1 MDQFKEFL
9 KSLGY
14 TDEQIAAVVNG
25 MKEQKM
31 YLSNEENIDERY
43 TKLKGQYDTQKTELK
58 TANDTITELK
68 KNNPNVEGLQTKVA
82 EYEKT
87 IEKMQ
92 NDASQKE
99 FDLALEN
106 ELIKLN
112 VHSTK
117 AARAELDLEKVKYEN
132 GQFTGLKEQTDTWA
146 KEKSFLI
153 KTGQVKQNY
162 TPAGGNGGGTTS
174 LAATIA
180 AQRNEGTQVQA
191 NNPYASAWD
200 TK

>member
-1 MDQFKEFL
+1 MDRFKEFL

-14 TDEQIAAVVNG
+14 TDEQITAVVNG
-25 MKEQKM
+25 MKEQKI

-43 TKLKGQYDTQKTELK
+43 TKLKGKYETQKTELE

-68 KNNPNVEGLQTKVA
+68 KNNPDVEGLQTKIK

-87 IEKMQ
+87 IETMGK
-92 NDASQKE
+92 DAQQKE

-117 AARAELDLEKVKYEN
+117 AARAELDMDKITYEN
-132 GQFTGLKEQTDTWA
+132 GQFTGLKEQTDT
-146 KEKSFLI
+146 
-153 KTGQVKQNY
+153 
-162 TPAGGNGGGTTS
+162 
-174 LAATIA
+174 
-180 AQRNEGTQVQA
+180 
-191 NNPYASAWD
+191 
-200 TK
+200 

>member
-1 MDQFKEFL
+1 MDRFKAFL

-14 TDEQIAAVVNG
+14 TDEQITAVVNG
-25 MKEQKM
+25 MKEQKI

-43 TKLKGQYDTQKTELK
+43 TKLKGKYETQKTELK

-68 KNNPNVEGLQTKVA
+68 KNNPDVEGLQTKIK

-87 IEKMQ
+87 IETMGK
-92 NDASQKE
+92 DAQQKE

-117 AARAELDLEKVKYEN
+117 AARAELDMDKINYEN
-132 GQFTGLKEQTDTWA
+132 GQFTGLKEQTDKWA
-146 KEKSFLI
+146 KEKAFLI
-153 KTGQVKQNY
+153 KTGATHTLYN
-162 TPAGGNGGGTTS
+162 PADGGDPDTKGY
-174 LAATIA
+174 AAQIA
-180 AQRNEGTQVQA
+180 AQRNSGAEQTQLQ
-191 NNPYASAWD
+191 NNPYANAWG
-200 TK
+200 

>member
-1 MDQFKEFL
+1 MDRFKEFL

-14 TDEQIAAVVNG
+14 TDEQITAVVNG
-25 MKEQKM
+25 MKEQKI

-43 TKLKGQYDTQKTELK
+43 IKLKGKYETQKTELK

-68 KNNPNVEGLQTKVA
+68 KNNPDVEGLQTKIK

-87 IEKMQ
+87 IETMGK
-92 NDASQKE
+92 DAQQKE

-117 AARAELDLEKVKYEN
+117 AARAELDMDKIKYEN

-146 KEKSFLI
+146 TDKTFLI
-153 KTGQVKQNY
+153 KTGQTKTLYN
-162 TPAGGNGGGTTS
+162 PAGGEGGTTS
-174 LAATIA
+174 LATTIA
-180 AQRNEGTQVQA
+180 TQRNAGHQVQT
-191 NNPYASAWD
+191 NNPYANAWD
-200 TK
+200 VK

>member
-1 MDQFKEFL
+1 MDRFKEFL

-14 TDEQIAAVVNG
+14 TDEQITAVVNG
-25 MKEQKM
+25 MKEQKI

-43 TKLKGQYDTQKTELK
+43 IKLKGKYETQKTELE

-68 KNNPNVEGLQTKVA
+68 KNNPDVEGLQTKIK

-87 IEKMQ
+87 IETMGK
-92 NDASQKE
+92 DAQQKE

-117 AARAELDLEKVKYEN
+117 AARAELDMDKITYEN

-146 KEKSFLI
+146 QEKAFLI
-153 KTGQVKQNY
+153 KTGATHTHYN
-162 TPAGGNGGGTTS
+162 PAGGDNPDIKGY
-174 LAATIA
+174 A
-180 AQRNEGTQVQA
+180 AQIATQRNSGAEQTQLQ
-191 NNPYASAWD
+191 NNPYANAWG
-200 TK
+200 

>member
-1 MDQFKEFL
+1 MDRFKEFL

-14 TDEQIAAVVNG
+14 TDEQITAVVNG
-25 MKEQKM
+25 MKEQKI

-43 TKLKGQYDTQKTELK
+43 IKLKGKYETQKTELE

-68 KNNPNVEGLQTKVA
+68 KTNPDVEGLQTKIK

-87 IEKMQ
+87 IETMGK
-92 NDASQKE
+92 DAQQKE

-117 AARAELDLEKVKYEN
+117 AARAELDMDKIKYEN
-132 GQFTGLKEQTDTWA
+132 GQFTGLKEQTDTWVTD
-146 KEKSFLI
+146 KTFLI
-153 KTGQVKQNY
+153 KTGQTKTLYN
-162 TPAGGNGGGTTS
+162 PAGGEGGTTS

-180 AQRNEGTQVQA
+180 TQRNAGHQVQT
-191 NNPYASAWD
+191 NNPYANAWD
-200 TK
+200 VK

>member
-1 MDQFKEFL
+1 MDRFKEFL

-14 TDEQIAAVVNG
+14 TDEQIIAVVNG
-25 MKEQKM
+25 MKEQKI

-43 TKLKGQYDTQKTELK
+43 IKLKGKYETQKTELK

-68 KNNPNVEGLQTKVA
+68 KNNPDVEGLQTKIK

-87 IEKMQ
+87 IETMGK
-92 NDASQKE
+92 DAQQKE

-117 AARAELDLEKVKYEN
+117 AARAELDMDKITYEN
-132 GQFTGLKEQTDTWA
+132 GQFAGLKEQTDTWA
-146 KEKSFLI
+146 QEKAFLI
-153 KTGQVKQNY
+153 KTGATHTHYN
-162 TPAGGNGGGTTS
+162 PAGGDNPDIKGY
-174 LAATIA
+174 A
-180 AQRNEGTQVQA
+180 AQIATQRNSGAEQTQLQ
-191 NNPYASAWD
+191 NNPYANAWG
-200 TK
+200 

>member
-1 MDQFKEFL
+1 MDRFKEFL

-14 TDEQIAAVVNG
+14 TDEQITAVVNG
-25 MKEQKM
+25 MKEQKI

-43 TKLKGQYDTQKTELK
+43 IKLKGKYETQKTELK
-58 TANDTITELK
+58 TANYTITELK
-68 KNNPNVEGLQTKVA
+68 KNNPDVEGLQTKIK

-87 IEKMQ
+87 IETMGK
-92 NDASQKE
+92 DAQQKE

-117 AARAELDLEKVKYEN
+117 AARAELDMDKITYEN

-146 KEKSFLI
+146 QEKAFLI
-153 KTGQVKQNY
+153 KTGATHTHYN
-162 TPAGGNGGGTTS
+162 PAGGGDPDTKGY
-174 LAATIA
+174 A
-180 AQRNEGTQVQA
+180 AQIAEQRNSGAEQTQLQ
-191 NNPYASAWD
+191 NNPYANAWG
-200 TK
+200 

>member
-1 MDQFKEFL
+1 MDRFKEFL

-14 TDEQIAAVVNG
+14 TDEQITAVVNG
-25 MKEQKM
+25 MKEQKI

-43 TKLKGQYDTQKTELK
+43 IKLKGKYETQKTELK

-68 KNNPNVEGLQTKVA
+68 KNNPDVEGLQTKIK

-87 IEKMQ
+87 IETMGK
-92 NDASQKE
+92 DAQQKE

-117 AARAELDLEKVKYEN
+117 AARAELDMDKITYEN
-132 GQFTGLKEQTDTWA
+132 GQFTGLKEQTDTWVQ
-146 KEKSFLI
+146 EKAFLI
-153 KTGQVKQNY
+153 KTGATHTPYN
-162 TPAGGNGGGTTS
+162 PAGGSDPDTKGY
-174 LAATIA
+174 AAQIA
-180 AQRNEGTQVQA
+180 AQRNSGAEQTQLQ
-191 NNPYASAWD
+191 NNPYANAWG
-200 TK
+200 

>member
-1 MDQFKEFL
+1 MDRFKEFL
-9 KSLGY
+9 KSLRY
-14 TDEQIAAVVNG
+14 TDEQITAVVNG
-25 MKEQKM
+25 MKEQKI

-43 TKLKGQYDTQKTELK
+43 TKLKRQYETQKTELD
-58 TANDTITELK
+58 TANNTITELK
-68 KNNPNVEGLQTKVA
+68 KNNPDVEGLQTKIK

-87 IEKMQ
+87 IETMGK
-92 NDASQKE
+92 DAQQKE

-146 KEKSFLI
+146 KEKPFLI
-153 KTGQVKQNY
+153 KTGQTKTLYNPV
-162 TPAGGNGGGTTS
+162 GGDGGTTS

-180 AQRNEGTQVQA
+180 AQRNAGHQVQT
-191 NNPYASAWD
+191 NNPYANAWD
-200 TK
+200 VK

>member
-1 MDQFKEFL
+1 MDRFKEFL

-14 TDEQIAAVVNG
+14 TDEQITAVVNG
-25 MKEQKM
+25 MKEQKI

-43 TKLKGQYDTQKTELK
+43 IKLKGKYETQKTELK

-68 KNNPNVEGLQTKVA
+68 KNNPDVEGLQTKIK

-87 IEKMQ
+87 IETMGK
-92 NDASQKE
+92 DAQQKE

-117 AARAELDLEKVKYEN
+117 AARAELDMDKIKYEN
-132 GQFTGLKEQTDTWA
+132 GQFTGLKEQTDTWVTD
-146 KEKSFLI
+146 KTFLI
-153 KTGQVKQNY
+153 KTGQTKTLYN
-162 TPAGGNGGGTTS
+162 PAGGEGGTTS

-180 AQRNEGTQVQA
+180 TQRNAGHQVQT
-191 NNPYASAWD
+191 NNPYANAWD
-200 TK
+200 VK